1 MNPNICLLFVTAD
14 VLSKTKKETLKWQ
27 MKQYEPFKN
36 GSTKRM
42 VVFLALS
49 QLQKTDKQVGQQFIA

>member
-1 MNPNICLLFVTAD
+1 MAD
-14 VLSKTKKETLKWQ
+14 EAVRAVQ
-27 MKQYEPFKN
+27 N

-49 QLQKTDKQVGQQFIA
+49 QLRKRTNRLANNL

>member
-1 MNPNICLLFVTAD
+1 
-14 VLSKTKKETLKWQ
+14 

>member
-1 MNPNICLLFVTAD
+1 
-14 VLSKTKKETLKWQ
+14 

-49 QLQKTDKQVGQQFIA
+49 QLQKTGKQDGQQFIV